1 MIGTIHSKSS
11 LSAAFDNRL
20 SFGERSHAVGKGMQL
35 AFIIDR
41 VWCKLISVLLV

>member
-20 SFGERSHAVGKGMQL
+20 TFGERSRAVDKGMRSNDSFVL
-35 AFIIDR
+35 ST
-41 VWCKLISVLLV
+41 VSV

>member
-20 SFGERSHAVGKGMQL
+20 SFGERSHAVGKGARMPFVSDVFGVNYYL
-35 AFIIDR
+35 
-41 VWCKLISVLLV
+41 LLV